1 MDAGT
6 FHDKSKFTLN
16 FVICFSKD
24 FSFFLTYNVGGLH
37 ICIESSAHSYLPCLW
52 YVEVSWGRRV
62 TYDLIGYFVK
72 EGLKKKNQM
81 KFSDIN
87 IPQGKFN

>member
-6 FHDKSKFTLN
+6 FHNKSKFTLN

-37 ICIESSAHSYLPCLW
+37 ICIESSAHSYLPCL
-52 YVEVSWGRRV
+52 
-62 TYDLIGYFVK
+62 
-72 EGLKKKNQM
+72 
-81 KFSDIN
+81 
-87 IPQGKFN
+87 